1 MCFCCLLLSA
11 APSPVPSPEVLPE
24 LTHLR
29 RLRGCGHEAVGAE
42 ICPGGGAEV
51 RHFGSRR
58 LKFGF
63 DLLTADNRR
72 SEGQEAPD
80 LLFYLNAFQKL
91 NSLTVCHLWSTSHV
105 L

>member
-1 MCFCCLLLSA
+1 MYFCCLLLSA
-11 APSPVPSPEVLPE
+11 ALSPVPSPEILPE

-29 RLRGCGHEAVGAE
+29 RLRGCGHEAVGTE
-42 ICPGGGAEV
+42 IRPGGGAEV

-63 DLLTADNRR
+63 DLLTVETR

-80 LLFYLNAFQKL
+80 LLFY
-91 NSLTVCHLWSTSHV
+91 
-105 L
+105 

>member
-29 RLRGCGHEAVGAE
+29 GLQGRGHEAVGAE
-42 ICPGGGAEV
+42 IRPGGGAEV

-63 DLLTADNRR
+63 DLLTAETR
-72 SEGQEAPD
+72 SEGQEEPD
-80 LLFYLNAFQKL
+80 LLFY
-91 NSLTVCHLWSTSHV
+91 
-105 L
+105 